1 MEMLT
6 IPRKFQIL
14 EIRVARWG
22 KIAREASPVQ
32 VRLGCDPVNFCDLV
46 APGPNQN
53 VNILTFRSNPLV
65 ARQPFKDPR

>member
-1 MEMLT
+1 MGMLT

-14 EIRVARWG
+14 EFLVARGG
-22 KIAREASPVQ
+22 KIAREASPIQ
-32 VRLGCDPVNFCDLV
+32 VRLSCDQVNFCDQE
-46 APGPNQN
+46 APGSNQN

>member
-32 VRLGCDPVNFCDLV
+32 VRPSGDQQNFCDQV
-46 APGPNQN
+46 APDSNQN
-53 VNILTFRSNPLV
+53 VNILTFRSNPLGRK
-65 ARQPFKDPR
+65 AAI